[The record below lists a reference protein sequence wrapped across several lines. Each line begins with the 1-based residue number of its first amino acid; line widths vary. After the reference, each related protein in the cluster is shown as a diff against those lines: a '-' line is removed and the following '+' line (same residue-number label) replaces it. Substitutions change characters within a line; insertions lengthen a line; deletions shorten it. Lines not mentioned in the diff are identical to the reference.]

1 MSKLVRDFVPA
12 IVGAAGGVL
21 DVRGALDDDE
31 FMRALDAKL
40 VEEALEVGA
49 TAGQE
54 EAPGELADLL
64 AVLRERARR
73 LDITDAELEMAVDRN
88 RRHAGGFD
96 AWLIST
102 RYVPPPTLDIGDVQ

>member
-1 MSKLVRDFVPA
+1 MRDFVPA

-64 AVLRERARR
+64 RWTWRTCSDDTRLSRSALLGQSGAGRR
-73 LDITDAELEMAVDRN
+73 LETEPSKARSVRN
-88 RRHAGGFD
+88 RSA
-96 AWLIST
+96 
-102 RYVPPPTLDIGDVQ
+102 